1 MASSRPR
8 HRDGVDATPR
18 HRDAVDVAVRES
30 RRRRSTQ
37 VDNRVFALIVFG
49 MYCVTVFFI
58 ILSMFFAM
66 VSAAQ
71 ARTRVFSAQTRPRPP
86 RDRIE
91 RAADRERPQKSDEDV
106 HAGLLTIFD
115 VMNMENWN
123 DAMWSPRFEA

>member
-8 HRDGVDATPR
+8 RRDGVSATSR
-18 HRDAVDVAVRES
+18 RRDAVDVAVRES

-71 ARTRVFSAQTRPRPP
+71 ARTRVSKLGH
-86 RDRIE
+86 DR
-91 RAADRERPQKSDEDV
+91 REIPSS
-106 HAGLLTIFD
+106 T
-115 VMNMENWN
+115 
-123 DAMWSPRFEA
+123 

>member
-1 MASSRPR
+1 MMNMIVGYELNNYRSFM
-8 HRDGVDATPR
+8 
-18 HRDAVDVAVRES
+18 ES
-30 RRRRSTQ
+30 VLTLVKVIFGEADFGELME

-86 RDRIE
+86 RDTLDRIQ
-91 RAADRERPQKSDEDV
+91 RAADRDTPRIEAQLELCLPRRRPSRRR
-106 HAGLLTIFD
+106 T
-115 VMNMENWN
+115 
-123 DAMWSPRFEA
+123 